1 MLAKAKSYSLT
12 GLDGFAVDVEVDV
25 SAGIPA
31 FETVGLPDASVK
43 ESKERVRAAKKTAAK
58 SSPPQKLR

>member
-25 SAGIPA
+25 SAG
-31 FETVGLPDASVK
+31 S
-43 ESKERVRAAKKTAAK
+43 RV
-58 SSPPQKLR
+58 

>member
-25 SAGIPA
+25 SAGIPRLKRSGFRTLRLKSLKSA
-31 FETVGLPDASVK
+31 FAP
-43 ESKERVRAAKKTAAK
+43 R
-58 SSPPQKLR
+58 